1 MGRQPEKE
9 GETMNYLSAIKNA
22 ATTTE
27 LNAIVDAYL
36 SEIGEYETS
45 CGETYGESAYR
56 LGGDKILEAAEAR
69 WFEIEG

>member
-1 MGRQPEKE
+1 MGRQLEKE

-22 ATTTE
+22 TTTNE

-36 SEIGEYETS
+36 AEIGEYENS
-45 CGETYGESAYR
+45 CGETYAEAAYR